1 MNKHLIGAIGIT
13 SLLLL
18 SACSSDDKE
27 HVEDETKV
35 EQTEQGNESVESS
48 KSNAEEET
56 VRYAEDGGTYEDL
69 LYNYNVIKKQIIF
82 TEPEFRESMIVT
94 LEYDSSLVEEFLEK
108 ENIDWEN
115 DAIEF
120 INQLIEDNHTGVEAS
135 MEDIEIILD
144 ISAFDEDE
152 KDRIRKGVNIP
163 NEYNK

>member
-18 SACSSDDKE
+18 SACSSDNKE
-27 HVEDETKV
+27 PVEDETKV
-35 EQTEQGNESVESS
+35 EQTEQGNESVER
-48 KSNAEEET
+48 SNSNEEET

-69 LYNYNVIKKQIIF
+69 LYNYNVIKKQLIF
-82 TEPEFRESMIVT
+82 TEPEFRESMVIT
-94 LEYDSSLVEEFLEK
+94 LGYDSSLVDEFIEK
-108 ENIDWEN
+108 ENINWVN

-163 NEYNK
+163 NKYNN